1 MAQQA
6 HKAHVA
12 PWKKKEVEDIE
23 HALTKNKVIAVV
35 TIGGIPSSSM
45 QKIRA
50 GLRGKAEVRSG
61 KNNLL
66 QLALEGAEQKVPGI
80 KELEKIM
87 DGQTALV
94 ASELNPFA
102 LYKQF
107 TQSRTKM
114 AAKAGQKAPFDIE
127 IQKGDTPF
135 KPGPVVGELQKAGIP
150 AAIDQGKVVI
160 KSTKVVVKKGDVISA
175 DLASALAK
183 LEIHPIEVGL
193 DVKGIFENGFLY
205 KPDVLAIDETEFRNR
220 LARAARAA
228 LGLALEIGWA
238 TKTTIEPLV
247 GKAAKEALA
256 VGAATKTLT
265 KDNVPEY
272 LRTAFL
278 QMSALMKQ
286 KKGEELDEDEKKA
299 LGAAQAAAAPAAK
312 AESKKEEKKD
322 EEPAVSEEEAAAGL
336 GSLFG

>member
-1 MAQQA
+1 MAAQ
-6 HKAHVA
+6 KVAHVA
-12 PWKKKEVEDIE
+12 PWKKAEVQTISKMLSDSKVV
-23 HALTKNKVIAVV
+23 ALVS
-35 TIGGIPSSSM
+35 IGGIPSASM

-66 QLALEGAEQKVPGI
+66 QLALEDAETRVKGI
-80 KELEKIM
+80 QQLEPLM

-94 ASELNPFA
+94 GSELNPFA

-107 TQSRTKM
+107 SQSRTKM

-135 KPGPVVGELQKAGIP
+135 KPGPIVGELQKAGIP
-150 AAIDQGKVVI
+150 AAIVSGKVVI
-160 KSTKVVVKKGDVISA
+160 KSTKVVVKKGEAITA
-175 DLASALAK
+175 DLAAALAK

-193 DVKGIFENGFLY
+193 DVKAVYENGFLY
-205 KPDVLAIDETEFRNR
+205 KPDVLAVDETEFGNR
-220 LARAARAA
+220 LARAARSA

-238 TKTTIEPLV
+238 TKTTIEPLL
-247 GKAAKEALA
+247 GKAVKSAMG
-256 VGAATKTLT
+256 VGAATKALT
-265 KDNVPEY
+265 KDTVPEY

-278 QMSALMKQ
+278 QVSALMKQ
-286 KKGEELDEDEKKA
+286 KKGEELDEDEKNA
-299 LGAAQAAAAPAAK
+299 LGAAQAASAPAAK
-312 AESKKEEKKD
+312 VEAKKEEK
-322 EEPAVSEEEAAAGL
+322 EEEKGVSEEEAAAGL

>member
-1 MAQQA
+1 MAA
-6 HKAHVA
+6 THKAHVA
-12 PWKKKEVEDIE
+12 PWKKEEVEAIE
-23 HALTKNKVIAVV
+23 HALTKHPVVAVV
-35 TIGGIPSSSM
+35 TIGGIPSASM

-66 QLALEGAEQKVPGI
+66 QLALEGAEKKVPGI

-107 TQSRTKM
+107 SLSRTKM
-114 AAKAGQKAPFDIE
+114 AAKPGQKAPFDIE

-150 AAIDQGKVVI
+150 AAIDQGKVII

-175 DLASALAK
+175 DLAAALAK

-193 DVKGIFENGFLY
+193 DVKGIFEKGFLY

-220 LARAARAA
+220 LAKAVRSA
-228 LGLALEIGWA
+228 LALALEIGWA
-238 TKTTIEPLV
+238 TKTTIEPLI
-247 GKAAKEALA
+247 GKAVKGALG

-265 KDNVPEY
+265 KDGVPEY

-278 QMSALMKQ
+278 QVSALLKQ
-286 KKGEELDEDEKKA
+286 KKGEELDEDEKNA
-299 LGAAQAAAAPAAK
+299 LGAAQAAAPAAK
-312 AESKKEEKKD
+312 GEAKKD
-322 EEPAVSEEEAAAGL
+322 EPKEEEKGVSEEEAAAGL
-336 GSLFG
+336 GALFG

>member
-1 MAQQA
+1 MAKG

-12 PWKKKEVEDIE
+12 TWKKDEVVKIE
-23 HALTKNKVIAVV
+23 EALTKHPVVAVV
-35 TIGGIPSSSM
+35 SIGGIPSPNM

-66 QLALEGAEQKVPGI
+66 QLALEGAEKKVPGI
-80 KELEKIM
+80 KQLEGLM

-107 TQSRTKM
+107 SQSRTKM

-160 KSTKVVVKKGDVISA
+160 KTTKVVVKKGETISA
-175 DLASALAK
+175 DLAAGLAK

-193 DVKGIFENGFLY
+193 DVKGIFEKGFLY

-220 LARAARAA
+220 LARAARSAI
-228 LGLALEIGWA
+228 GLALEIGWA
-238 TKTTIEPLV
+238 TKTTIEPLI
-247 GKAAKEALA
+247 GKAAKSALG
-256 VGAATKTLT
+256 VGAATKALT
-265 KDNVPEY
+265 KDTVPEY

-278 QMSALMKQ
+278 QVSAMLKQ

-299 LGAAQAAAAPAAK
+299 LGAATTAAAPA
-312 AESKKEEKKD
+312 KKEEKK
-322 EEPAVSEEEAAAGL
+322 EEKEEEKGVSEEEAAAGL